1 MVLKIIA
8 QIELRLVV
16 CDLGSYLSAAE
27 QAEIKCFTVFLK
39 IMEEGWKKVLAKGN
53 LSIFT
58 SKN

>member
-1 MVLKIIA
+1 M
-8 QIELRLVV
+8 LVV
-16 CDLGSYLSAAE
+16 CDLGSYLSAVE